1 MQLFWLSVG
10 FGLVTASVLA
20 ISAVGLS
27 LQFGIT
33 NYINFAYGDFM
44 ALGAFF
50 TYVLNNELLHL
61 NIWVAL
67 VGGSV
72 AMGVLA
78 VLFNQFILARSP
90 VASKRRSTCSSSR
103 SVFR

>member
-20 ISAVGLS
+20 IAAVGLS

-33 NYINFAYGDFM
+33 NYVNFAYGDFM
-44 ALGAFF
+44 ALGGFF
-50 TYVLNNELLHL
+50 AYVLNNQVVHL

-67 VGGSV
+67 VLGAI
-72 AMGVLA
+72 AMGVFA
-78 VLFNQFILARSP
+78 VLINRLSSGPSRAGSR
-90 VASKRRSTCSSSR
+90 AATTSSSSPSGSR
-103 SVFR
+103 